1 MRPPRPVHA
10 LALVLVAAPTAAQA
24 TEELTS
30 WVGDPRFWS
39 VRDGAIV
46 GESTAERPCRHT
58 TYLVLAEESFADF
71 ELALEFQFDVGNSGV
86 QSQSERVGTRS

>member
-10 LALVLVAAPTAAQA
+10 LAL
-24 TEELTS
+24 
-30 WVGDPRFWS
+30 
-39 VRDGAIV
+39 V